1 MSRYPTDKQKRLA
14 PFSNPLLLIPI
25 LLIIAAGVYF
35 GLRLTEGTGDGPNP
49 TGIKLSAL
57 NRPVVLVPGSTG
69 IGNPPGSI
77 QLRYSLTEPGS
88 VTAEL
93 EGPAQLGGP
102 ITFNLLSG
110 DQGAGQHTLRFNG
123 VITGSTQSDG
133 YTVVRRVI
141 PNGAYSINIKGKGV
155 EVSERFLVQNADTTP
170 PTLQNIVIKPEVV
183 SPNSDAVD
191 DVAEVTFRTEQT
203 ATLSIDLT
211 NDQGQV
217 TPMLAPVEKGP
228 GEQNAVITAQDL
240 IGQPLPNGI
249 YTATIRAEDRAGNR
263 VEAYRPVK
271 VEGAGEASIEI
282 LKVEITPQQI
292 IAGRAISVSITVRN
306 NGDVPLRTQG
316 PDAGF
321 TYTTNDTYASI
332 KGKKYTDKAGL
343 WRIGVDW
350 DANGGGG
357 AYRYPFR
364 WGFGKTLMPGE
375 TVVTGGKIVILKQ
388 ERQMWFYAGALQEG
402 IRIALDRLGRT
413 RVNVDF

>member
-1 MSRYPTDKQKRLA
+1 MDRFPERPHSNRGN
-14 PFSNPLLLIPI
+14 PFSLRPLHLVPLILLL
-25 LLIIAAGVYF
+25 LSTVVLYF
-35 GLRLTEGTGDGPNP
+35 GLRQSLISHPLE
-49 TGIKLSAL
+49 
-57 NRPVVLVPGSTG
+57 PVNLIVPGSTG
-69 IGNPPGSI
+69 IGNPPRAI
-77 QLRYSLTEPGS
+77 ELQYNLPERAT
-88 VTAEL
+88 VTALL
-93 EGPAQLGGP
+93 EGPVSSTLMTTEQAPGLH
-102 ITFNLLSG
+102 TF
-110 DQGAGQHTLRFNG
+110 RFNA
-123 VITGSTQSDG
+123 VLMDNTPHEG
-133 YTVVRRVI
+133 YSSVRRVVPDGFYI
-141 PNGAYSINIKGKGV
+141 IRISANSRQLTDANV
-155 EVSERFLVQNADTTP
+155 AVQNADTTP

-211 NDQGQV
+211 DNKGQV

-240 IGQPLPNGI
+240 IGQPLPNGV

-292 IAGRAISVSITVRN
+292 IAGQAISVSITVRN

-332 KGKKYTDKAGL
+332 EGNRYTDKAGL

-375 TVVTGGKIVILKQ
+375 TVITGGKIVILKQ
-388 ERQMWFYAGALQEG
+388 EREMWFYAGVLQEG

-413 RVNVDF
+413 RVGVDF

>member
-1 MSRYPTDKQKRLA
+1 MNRMNEHPKEQVKSRRNIPL
-14 PFSNPLLLIPI
+14 FSPLLLIA
-25 LLIIAAGVYF
+25 LLILVAALIYYTWSRT
-35 GLRLTEGTGDGPNP
+35 L
-49 TGIKLSAL
+49 GIVDPVPSASHL
-57 NRPVVLVPGSTG
+57 IVPGSKG
-69 IGNPPGSI
+69 IGNPVGAI
-77 QLRYSLTEPGS
+77 QIGYDLPRDTL
-88 VTAEL
+88 VTAML
-93 EGPAQLGGP
+93 EGPISAT
-102 ITFNLLSG
+102 ILST
-110 DQGAGQHTLRFNG
+110 QQAAGSHILRFNG
-123 VITGSTQSDG
+123 VVTDSRVMDG
-133 YTVVRRVI
+133 YT
-141 PNGAYSINIKGKGV
+141 
-155 EVSERFLVQNADTTP
+155 LVQRVVPDGVYTINLSGENYSQRIAPVVIQQADTTP
-170 PTLQNIVIKPEVV
+170 PSLENIVIKPEVV

-191 DVAEVTFRTEQT
+191 DVAEVTFRTDQT
-203 ATLSIDLT
+203 TTLSIDLT
-211 NDQGQV
+211 DGQGQV

-240 IGQPLPNGI
+240 IGQPLPNGV

-292 IAGRAISVSITVRN
+292 IAGQAISVSITVRN

-332 KGKKYTDKAGL
+332 EGNRYTDKAGL

-375 TVVTGGKIVILKQ
+375 TVITGGMIVILKQ
-388 ERQMWFYAGALQEG
+388 EREMWFYAGALQEG

-413 RVNVDF
+413 RVGVDF

>member
-1 MSRYPTDKQKRLA
+1 MNRFPEQPRRRR
-14 PFSNPLLLIPI
+14 SNNLLFIPLLILVAVVIYYAWSLTLIRAEPP
-25 LLIIAAGVYF
+25 LAATPNLI
-35 GLRLTEGTGDGPNP
+35 
-49 TGIKLSAL
+49 
-57 NRPVVLVPGSTG
+57 VPGSKG
-69 IGNPPGSI
+69 IGNPPGAI
-77 QLRYSLTEPGS
+77 QIGYDLPENTI
-88 VTAEL
+88 VTAKL
-93 EGPAQLGGP
+93 EGPVSAT
-102 ITFNLLSG
+102 ILSTE
-110 DQGAGQHTLRFNG
+110 QAAGSHVLRFNG
-123 VITGSTQSDG
+123 VITDSKVMDG
-133 YTVVRRVI
+133 YTLVQRVV
-141 PNGAYSINIKGKGV
+141 PDGNYSIIVSGDKLGEGV
-155 EVSERFLVQNADTTP
+155 PLSIQQADTSP

-211 NDQGQV
+211 DDQGQV

-240 IGQPLPNGI
+240 IGQPLPNGV

-263 VEAYRPVK
+263 VEAYRPIK

-292 IAGRAISVSITVRN
+292 IAGQAISVSITVRN

-332 KGKKYTDKAGL
+332 KGNRYTDKAGL

-375 TVVTGGKIVILKQ
+375 TVVTGGNIVILKQ
-388 ERQMWFYAGALQEG
+388 EREMWFYAGALQEG

-413 RVNVDF
+413 RVDVDF

>member
-1 MSRYPTDKQKRLA
+1 MSRHVKPLGNRLGFSS
-14 PFSNPLLLIPI
+14 FSNPLLLIP
-25 LLIIAAGVYF
+25 LLLLLAAVLYYAWRSS
-35 GLRLTEGTGDGPNP
+35 LSITERGPGP
-49 TGIKLSAL
+49 FYVI
-57 NRPVVLVPGSTG
+57 VPGSSG
-69 IGNPPGSI
+69 IGNPLGAVELQYNLPSRTTLTS
-77 QLRYSLTEPGS
+77 QLDGPLWDPERPQDRS
-88 VTAEL
+88 VTYTLLAVEQ
-93 EGPAQLGGP
+93 GP
-102 ITFNLLSG
+102 
-110 DQGAGQHTLRFNG
+110 GQHSFRFNG
-123 VITGSTQSDG
+123 IITDTTPLDG
-133 YTVVRRVI
+133 YTLVRRVI
-141 PNGAYSINIKGKGV
+141 PDGRYMILIAGGGVPLAGANVI
-155 EVSERFLVQNADTTP
+155 VQNADTVH
-170 PTLQNIVIKPEVV
+170 PTLQNIVIKPDVV

-203 ATLSIDLT
+203 ATLSINLT
-211 NDQGQV
+211 DAQGQV

-240 IGQPLPNGI
+240 IGQPLPNGV

-263 VEAYRPVK
+263 VEAYRPIK

-292 IAGRAISVSITVRN
+292 IAGQAISITVTVRN

-332 KGKKYTDKAGL
+332 EGNRYADKAGL

-375 TVVTGGKIVILKQ
+375 TVITGGKIVILKQ
-388 ERQMWFYAGALQEG
+388 EREMWFYAGALQEG

-413 RVNVDF
+413 RVDVDF

>member
-1 MSRYPTDKQKRLA
+1 MSRDPKQ
-14 PFSNPLLLIPI
+14 IPI
-25 LLIIAAGVYF
+25 QRRSDARIVNLLRIIPVLVIIAAGLYF
-35 GLRLTEGTGDGPNP
+35 LWLNSLNP
-49 TGIKLSAL
+49 HSFLGSNL
-57 NRPVVLVPGSTG
+57 PVTPVALVPGSKG
-69 IGNPPGSI
+69 IGNPPGAI
-77 QLRYSLTEPGS
+77 QIGYDLPGNTV
-88 VTAEL
+88 VTAKL
-93 EGPAQLGGP
+93 EGPVSAT
-102 ITFNLLSG
+102 ILSTE
-110 DQGAGQHTLRFNG
+110 QAAGSQVLRFNG
-123 VITGSTQSDG
+123 VITDSKIIDG
-133 YTVVRRVI
+133 YT
-141 PNGAYSINIKGKGV
+141 
-155 EVSERFLVQNADTTP
+155 LVQRVVPDGSYTIVIAGGGGPLAGANVIVQQADTTP
-170 PTLQNIVIKPEVV
+170 PTLQNIVIKPEIV

-191 DVAEVTFRTEQT
+191 DVAEVTFRTDQT

-240 IGQPLPNGI
+240 IGQPLPNGV

-282 LKVEITPQQI
+282 LKVEITPRQI
-292 IAGRAISVSITVRN
+292 IAGQAISVSITVRN

-332 KGKKYTDKAGL
+332 ESNRYTDKAGL

-413 RVNVDF
+413 RVDVDF